1 MKSLFIKLYDWI
13 TAPLYRRLAR
23 DLTLQLQEIS
33 KSYLEQ
39 HEMLTAKML
48 DELLR
53 LNVRIERAE
62 VHRLARE
69 RALRGLEEEP
79 PKESEYSAE
88 EIFDLMKESAN
99 SLDVVELCAK
109 RNVPLNVFYDLDARY
124 RGMNPDHIR
133 KVRLLEETNVELR
146 GLLTQL
152 LKQQGLTTDHVRE
165 LSELQK
171 VTNGNGRQ

>member
-1 MKSLFIKLYDWI
+1 MRNVFIQLYDWV

-33 KSYLEQ
+33 KSYLDQ

-53 LNVRIERAE
+53 LNVRIETAE
-62 VHRLARE
+62 IHRMARE

-79 PKESEYSAE
+79 PQESNLSAE
-88 EIFDLMKESAN
+88 EIFDLMKESAK

-109 RNVPLNVFYDLDARY
+109 RNVPLNVFYDVDARY

-133 KVRLLEETNVELR
+133 KVRILEETNVELR
-146 GLLTQL
+146 GLITQL
-152 LKQQGLTTDHVRE
+152 LKQQAMTPATLRE
-165 LSELQK
+165 ISDLDK
-171 VTNGNGRQ
+171 VTNGHGRE